1 MKPLTSSHVVLAALA
16 FAVTSACSSS
26 STTTTAPTQEKKAE
40 APPPEPITGRSAFY
54 KMLPSARQW
63 STDVKGIQLTSIQLS
78 GVKAEPGKAGAW
90 RGIFVSESK
99 GRMKTFLWS
108 AVDAEGGYR
117 QGTWPG
123 AEESFRGRMGQAAPF
138 FLQALQHDSDEAY
151 QSAIKVEDPATKGA
165 PKDTP
170 INFLLEFTPRH
181 PNLAWRV
188 LWGETVGTAR
198 YSAYVDATTG
208 QFLEKGR

>member
-1 MKPLTSSHVVLAALA
+1 MKPFTSSYVVLAALA
-16 FAVTSACSSS
+16 LTLGSACSSPTT
-26 STTTTAPTQEKKAE
+26 STTQEKKAE
-40 APPPEPITGRSAFY
+40 APAPPPEAITGRSAFY

-63 STDVKGIQLTSIQLS
+63 STDVKGIQLTSIQLKD
-78 GVKAEPGKAGAW
+78 VAAEPGKAGAW

-99 GRMKTFLWS
+99 GRMKTFMWA

-123 AEESFRGRMGQAAPF
+123 AEDSFRGRMGQAAPF

-151 QSAIKVEDPATKGA
+151 ASAIKVDDPALKA
-165 PKDTP
+165 SPKDTP

-198 YSAYVDATTG
+198 YSAFVDATTG